1 MSVSAPGV
9 VIGFFP
15 MPVPL
20 ITCPRTE
27 LLDEQDLKHETPLMV
42 YGPGHSPR
50 LTTRFFVN
58 EMLMAEQI

>member
-9 VIGFFP
+9 VIVFFP

-20 ITCPRTE
+20 ITPVRTQFLE
-27 LLDEQDLKHETPLMV
+27 EQDQKHETPLMV
-42 YGPGHSPR
+42 YCPGHSPR
-50 LTTRFFVN
+50 WTTRFFVN